1 MINFPT
7 FVQVPVGL
15 ASFLS
20 NYTSVWFV
28 HLWVL
33 SNFTTKTSQNRLIF
47 WARQNNKIFSIT
59 LLNGVKFL
67 SIPVNEKWNLKP
79 WFLLLLTLSLWC
91 ILTIFHLKV
100 STFYGKFHLLQE
112 NPIVLVGGK
121 KMRTPSITK

>member
-7 FVQVPVGL
+7 FVQVPVGSAL
-15 ASFLS
+15 FLS
-20 NYTSVWFV
+20 NYTSVLFV

-33 SNFTTKTSQNRLIF
+33 SNFTTETSQNRLIF

-112 NPIVLVGGK
+112 NPIVLVGAK

>member
-7 FVQVPVGL
+7 FVQVPVGS

-67 SIPVNEKWNLKP
+67 SIPINEKWNLKP

-112 NPIVLVGGK
+112 NPIVLVGAK